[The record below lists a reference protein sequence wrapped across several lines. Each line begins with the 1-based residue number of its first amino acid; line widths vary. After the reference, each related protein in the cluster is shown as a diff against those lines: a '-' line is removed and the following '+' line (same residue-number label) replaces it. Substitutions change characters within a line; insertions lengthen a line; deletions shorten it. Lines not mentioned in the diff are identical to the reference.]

1 MDDRSVD
8 DLMSFINGANE
19 GILYLIIPNPLISV
33 NVET

>member
-19 GILYLIIPNPLISV
+19 GIFVCYISLFLSCSSQ
-33 NVET
+33 